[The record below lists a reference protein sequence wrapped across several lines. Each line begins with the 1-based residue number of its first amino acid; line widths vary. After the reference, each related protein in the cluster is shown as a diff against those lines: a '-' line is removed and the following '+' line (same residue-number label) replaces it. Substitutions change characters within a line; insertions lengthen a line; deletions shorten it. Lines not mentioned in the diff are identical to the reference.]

1 MDELARRVV
10 FIERGG
16 VIYILCLD
24 GGLARGGGGGLY
36 GGGGVQIEE
45 IRYLTFVKIR

>member
-24 GGLARGGGGGLY
+24 GGLARGGGGVYTAG
-36 GGGGVQIEE
+36 EE
-45 IRYLTFVKIR
+45 YK